1 MEFLL
6 RNAKNKTL
14 NTIDMAQNTYDPKA
28 AYSLVKKIYFAILA
42 GPILFLFIA
51 LVITEGA
58 SSSAFDIQEPL
69 NLALIIITL
78 ISIPMGSI
86 ISRRAFSAVKPE
98 DDTRKKMA
106 AFQSGMIIRLA
117 TYEGV
122 ELFSI
127 VVFILTG
134 NILVLLFAAISFAGI
149 LMTYPRP
156 SYIRQSVGVNED
168 ELL

>member
-1 MEFLL
+1 M
-6 RNAKNKTL
+6 
-14 NTIDMAQNTYDPKA
+14 MSQNTYDPKA
-28 AYSLVKKIYFAILA
+28 AYSLIKKIYFAILA

-78 ISIPMGSI
+78 MSIPMGSV

-156 SYIRQSVGVNED
+156 SYIRQTVGIDEA